1 MIPVETVPR
10 MRGKRGIKDSF
21 GVDKFKYDIFNTL

>member
-1 MIPVETVPR
+1 

-21 GVDKFKYDIFNTL
+21 GVDKFKYDIFNTLWEFL